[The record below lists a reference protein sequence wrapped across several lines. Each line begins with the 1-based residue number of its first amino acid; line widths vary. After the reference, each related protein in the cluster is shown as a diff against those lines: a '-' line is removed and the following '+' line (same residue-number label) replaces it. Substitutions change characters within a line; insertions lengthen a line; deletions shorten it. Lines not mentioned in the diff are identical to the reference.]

1 MPIPILAGYY
11 GMPAQCEYMRNHTG
25 TAVLN
30 VTSKTAKFTIGQ
42 TTHDESLCLQA
53 LTVAPG
59 QRCGATCYP
68 NLVGETFDGSIEVWD
83 MSTAQLNK
91 AATDAAG
98 GLPAA
103 DPLVSKALP
112 SSSTRNTHQS
122 FCLGIAPSTCRR
134 RIFFGKTIHQRSARY
149 YLRGGDFVKGLMGG
163 WVGGYGLSP
172 CTAIQIACRFT
183 FTAYHTCHAPLACTA
198 AIGDAEVARVSMI
211 LTGACI

>member
-1 MPIPILAGYY
+1 
-11 GMPAQCEYMRNHTG
+11 MRNHTG

-30 VTSKTAKFTIGQ
+30 VTSKTAKFTIGK

-68 NLVGETFDGSIEVWD
+68 NLVGQTFDGSVEVWD

-103 DPLVSKALP
+103 DPLVRKTLP
-112 SSSTRNTHQS
+112 PSSTRNTQQR
-122 FCLGIAPSTCRR
+122 FCVGCAPSTCRR
-134 RIFFGKTIHQRSARY
+134 RTFFPATPSLNAPPVIICGRAISLFFCGRAISWTDGWMGTVYHRALPSRLQACR
-149 YLRGGDFVKGLMGG
+149 LM
-163 WVGGYGLSP
+163 
-172 CTAIQIACRFT
+172 CTAYDT
-183 FTAYHTCHAPLACTA
+183 FYAHLWHAPLPSAMLKSLKSRNRRGSAPVC
-198 AIGDAEVARVSMI
+198 V
-211 LTGACI
+211 

>member
-1 MPIPILAGYY
+1 
-11 GMPAQCEYMRNHTG
+11 MPAQCEYMRNHTG

-30 VTSKTAKFTIGQ
+30 VTSKTAKFTIGK

-68 NLVGETFDGSIEVWD
+68 NLVGQTFDGSVEVWD

-103 DPLVSKALP
+103 DPLVRKTLP
-112 SSSTRNTHQS
+112 PSSTRNTQQR
-122 FCLGIAPSTCRR
+122 FCVGCAPSTCRR
-134 RIFFGKTIHQRSARY
+134 RTFFLPRRPST
-149 YLRGGDFVKGLMGG
+149 LRPSSFAGGRFLFFFAVERFRGRMGG
-163 WVGGYGLSP
+163 WVRCITVL
-172 CTAIQIACRFT
+172 
-183 FTAYHTCHAPLACTA
+183 CHPDCKHV
-198 AIGDAEVARVSMI
+198 G
-211 LTGACI
+211 

>member
-1 MPIPILAGYY
+1 MYAHLQILAGYY

-30 VTSKTAKFTIGQ
+30 VTSKTAKFTIGK

-68 NLVGETFDGSIEVWD
+68 NLVGQTFDGSVEVWD

-103 DPLVSKALP
+103 DPLVRKTLP
-112 SSSTRNTHQS
+112 PSSTRNTQQR
-122 FCLGIAPSTCRR
+122 FCVGCAPSTCRR
-134 RIFFGKTIHQRSARY
+134 PTFFPATPSLNAPPIIICGRAISFFFAVERF
-149 YLRGGDFVKGLMGG
+149 RGWMGG
-163 WVGGYGLSP
+163 WVRCITLL
-172 CTAIQIACRFT
+172 
-183 FTAYHTCHAPLACTA
+183 CHPDCKPV
-198 AIGDAEVARVSMI
+198 G
-211 LTGACI
+211 